1 MKRGAIPFIKKT
13 LIVMPLL
20 RHWVLDFLN
29 RRQTTEL
36 VSAGNTTHIICK
48 KKLFSAHVCN
58 PSIILCFLVFWVRV
72 LPAGFCS
79 FGHLG
84 CLLVILCCVRSGQAF
99 GGGGDHGYRS
109 QVKVSSGSDPLCPCK
124 KNQRSDP
131 IVLRRHTKKTILH
144 HRAR

>member
-48 KKLFSAHVCN
+48 KNCSLHTYAILVLFSA
-58 PSIILCFLVFWVRV
+58 FLFFGCVSC
-72 LPAGFCS
+72 LPGFVP
-79 FGHLG
+79 
-84 CLLVILCCVRSGQAF
+84 LVIWAAC
-99 GGGGDHGYRS
+99 
-109 QVKVSSGSDPLCPCK
+109 
-124 KNQRSDP
+124 
-131 IVLRRHTKKTILH
+131 
-144 HRAR
+144 